1 MSYRRILT
9 GITTGVLSLI
19 AVGCAGPST
28 ETGAGLADAAA
39 SSSSATALCGTWQ
52 GSYWYVAGDHT
63 SMSGSALTLQV
74 GGDSTYTLKW
84 GNRPPSAGTVAI
96 QGNHVILHDASGS
109 QVTLVHSGEKL
120 YGVTRDS
127 MNGRATMLNLDKQEA
142 IPGRFAG
149 PGPGC

>member
-1 MSYRRILT
+1 MRYHRILA
-9 GITTGVLSLI
+9 GITTAVLSLI
-19 AVGCAGPST
+19 AVGCGGPAA

-39 SSSSATALCGTWQ
+39 SSSSAALCGTWE

-63 SMSGSALTLQV
+63 SMSGSALTLQI
-74 GGDSTYTLKW
+74 GGDSTFTLKW

-142 IPGRFAG
+142 VPGRFAG

>member
-1 MSYRRILT
+1 MRYHRILA
-9 GITTGVLSLI
+9 GITTAVLSLI
-19 AVGCAGPST
+19 AVGCAGPAA

-39 SSSSATALCGTWQ
+39 SSSSATALCGTWK

-63 SMSGSALTLQV
+63 SMSGSALTLQI
-74 GGDSTYTLKW
+74 GGDSTFTLKW